1 VIQRIPA
8 EEMRFLVH
16 WGAQLYL
23 DDDEL
28 RVAQDHTDDLTHDRV
43 FDTFVADLRARGEAF
58 EMPSDPL
65 SDKAF
70 IRLLNRVYD
79 LGTPSLMPP
88 EPEEAD
94 AAA

>member
-1 VIQRIPA
+1 VGQ
-8 EEMRFLVH
+8 V
-16 WGAQLYL
+16 L
-23 DDDEL
+23 DGRRD
-28 RVAQDHTDDLTHDRV
+28 A
-43 FDTFVADLRARGEAF
+43 AARGEAF

-70 IRLLNRVYD
+70 IRLLTRVYD